1 MDEDT
6 NDNVD
11 VSEQFEGD
19 EVILPT
25 FYYFMFVSFVYIP
38 LKGIIS
44 GIINIYFA
52 GVFI

>member
-11 VSEQFEGD
+11 VSDQFEGD

-25 FYYFMFVSFVYIP
+25 FYYFMFVSFVYFP
-38 LKGIIS
+38 FKG
-44 GIINIYFA
+44 NN
-52 GVFI
+52 

>member
-1 MDEDT
+1 MDFNSSMVIHTIWFIIMDEDT

-25 FYYFMFVSFVYIP
+25 F
-38 LKGIIS
+38 
-44 GIINIYFA
+44 
-52 GVFI
+52 